1 GRRRRPVAEVWMS
14 QQSLLARMFGLRRR
28 RRAHAARSVSDF
40 VTRSTDVHGVRE
52 AGPQPSPEPAQIEA
66 REALQAERARAL
78 EAENLR
84 LQNMAGDLMLQT
96 AILRATMRRR
106 VRDDSLAAP

>member
-1 GRRRRPVAEVWMS
+1 MS
-14 QQSLLARMFGLRRR
+14 QQSVLARMFGVRRR

-40 VTRSTDVHGVRE
+40 VIRSTDACGVRE
-52 AGPQPSPEPAQIEA
+52 AGPRPSRDPAEIEA
-66 REALQAERARAL
+66 REALQGQRAREL

-84 LQNMAGDLMLQT
+84 LQSMAGDLMLQT

-106 VRDDSLAAP
+106 VRDDSLAAG